1 MPHTHKTNVVILCF
15 TLITLLTLGMAFTTH
30 SQQLPDLTPINDPV
44 VEIHLET
51 EINQID
57 MNTKQVTAVASHN
70 GLWIFNADLLQLAR
84 LYEGEIIKSVS
95 WHSSSEQ
102 LAVVRNHSHTVELW
116 LWDDATN
123 TLTFDRELPP
133 IAWYVASAVWSPD
146 GERIAAATM
155 ETADPEYAENT
166 QVVVWTLADGSLI
179 TVNDLYL
186 ASYEFIKSSWLRWH
200 PHPDYPNAIIFN
212 GLRWDRPE
220 EREDPNYVG
229 LGDFVVDALT
239 GERIIDA
246 ALYPTERGAAWHPTI
261 PNLLAFGDDI
271 GIVFFTEPVQSS
283 VHHFSNGVITDGYF
297 LASPG
302 WDLEWSPDGAKVAFG
317 EFVVDYPSLQAVGL
331 FDVPDYESY
340 VVDVEWFSP
349 DPWFN
354 NQGDLLMAENLGR
367 MTIQRID
374 RLQRFGLLTPTFTP
388 TLEPWITPTETPEG
402 TPPPTEVIP
411 IVFPVAN
418 AGEDRSVYVTNEGD
432 LRLEVTLD
440 GSGSYSQNGDIVNY
454 TWTGYAGTDDER
466 EWGNSENPVA
476 VVRIG
481 IGTHTIRLT
490 VTDELGYKSSDLV
503 DIRVIPV
510 TMTPSPTRL
519 ATVMPHGTSRPSRV
533 RRAR

>member
-1 MPHTHKTNVVILCF
+1 
-15 TLITLLTLGMAFTTH
+15 
-30 SQQLPDLTPINDPV
+30 
-44 VEIHLET
+44 
-51 EINQID
+51 
-57 MNTKQVTAVASHN
+57 
-70 GLWIFNADLLQLAR
+70 
-84 LYEGEIIKSVS
+84 
-95 WHSSSEQ
+95 
-102 LAVVRNHSHTVELW
+102 
-116 LWDDATN
+116 
-123 TLTFDRELPP
+123 
-133 IAWYVASAVWSPD
+133 
-146 GERIAAATM
+146 
-155 ETADPEYAENT
+155 
-166 QVVVWTLADGSLI
+166 
-179 TVNDLYL
+179 
-186 ASYEFIKSSWLRWH
+186 
-200 PHPDYPNAIIFN
+200 
-212 GLRWDRPE
+212 
-220 EREDPNYVG
+220 
-229 LGDFVVDALT
+229 VVDALT

-261 PNLLAFGDDI
+261 PNLLAFGNEGGAVI
-271 GIVFFTEPVQSS
+271 FTEPVQS
-283 VHHFSNGVITDGYF
+283 GPLYF
-297 LASPG
+297 DNVVTTNYYLTAAG
-302 WDLEWSPDGAKVAFG
+302 WDVEWSPDGTKVAFG
-317 EFVVDYPSLQAVGL
+317 EVVVDYPSLQAVGL
-331 FDVPDYESY
+331 FDGPDYESY

-411 IVFPVAN
+411 IVYPVAD

-519 ATVMPHGTSRPSRV
+519 ATVKPHGTSTPSSV